1 MKLHK
6 TILTFS
12 GILLTS
18 LTFGQSDSCRRFIG
32 KTEYL
37 LTEYN
42 IGWDKTMADTLK
54 ILGGHFKKCF
64 CDNTNK
70 TFIKGLRHNS
80 EAFVSIEPKIVNL
93 KTCDGLYSYRTLIK
107 GQHLT
112 PHFLNGIM
120 HFVFLVSDNKV
131 YYLNDMYSKDSLS
144 VNKLIEEKRPHLI
157 TSFNDKDI
165 EIMKYLGNQNVYWT
179 DNSTEVPLV
188 IYIDKSILHFDNRR
202 KE

>member
-1 MKLHK
+1 
-6 TILTFS
+6 
-12 GILLTS
+12 
-18 LTFGQSDSCRRFIG
+18 
-32 KTEYL
+32 
-37 LTEYN
+37 
-42 IGWDKTMADTLK
+42 
-54 ILGGHFKKCF
+54 
-64 CDNTNK
+64 
-70 TFIKGLRHNS
+70 
-80 EAFVSIEPKIVNL
+80 
-93 KTCDGLYSYRTLIK
+93 
-107 GQHLT
+107 
-112 PHFLNGIM
+112 M

>member
-1 MKLHK
+1 
-6 TILTFS
+6 
-12 GILLTS
+12 
-18 LTFGQSDSCRRFIG
+18 
-32 KTEYL
+32 
-37 LTEYN
+37 
-42 IGWDKTMADTLK
+42 MADTLK